1 MTKMSKR
8 FLLFGANGYTA
19 NLIVRYAEKFGLI
32 PVLAGRNER
41 IITEM
46 AKKLGLD
53 YRLTDLDDST
63 TLDNILRE
71 FPLVLHAAG
80 PFRYTAKPMIEA
92 CIRSKTHYIDIT
104 GEILVFEMA
113 KKYDK
118 KAKEAGIMVMPG
130 VGFDVVPTDC
140 MALHLKNQMPDAVSL
155 QLAFGSIGGMFSKG
169 TATTMAE
176 GAGEKSAVRINGQIV
191 PVALGHKGKL
201 VDFGEKKLFTMTI
214 PWGDVSTAYTTT
226 GIPNIEV
233 YTAIQPKVFKILKYQ
248 WAFNWLLRLP
258 IVRNIQLKK
267 IKAGQPGPTDAQ
279 REAAKSLVW
288 GEVTNARGE
297 TLSASLVGP
306 EGYTLTAQS
315 SLIIAKKILEGDC
328 KVGYQTPAG
337 CYGEHLV
344 LEVEGM
350 RYNG

>member
-1 MTKMSKR
+1 MSNR

-19 NLIVRYAEKFGLI
+19 TLIIRYAKNFGLI
-32 PVLAGRNER
+32 PVLAGRNEQA
-41 IITEM
+41 IVSL
-46 AKKLGLD
+46 AKEFGLD
-53 YRLTDLDDST
+53 YRITSLEDSIQLDSN
-63 TLDNILRE
+63 LNE

-80 PFRYTAKPMIEA
+80 PFKHTAMQMIEA
-92 CIRSKTHYIDIT
+92 CIRTKTHYIDIT
-104 GEILVFEMA
+104 GEIVVFEMA
-113 KKYDK
+113 KKYHE
-118 KAKEAGIMVMPG
+118 KAIAAGIMVMPG

-176 GAGEKSAVRINGQIV
+176 GAGEKSAVRMNGQIV
-191 PVALGHKGKL
+191 SVPLGHKGKW

-233 YTAIQPKVFKILKYQ
+233 YTAIAPKVFKMLKYQ
-248 WAFNWLLRLP
+248 WLFNWLLKLSFL
-258 IVRNIQLKK
+258 RNIQLKK
-267 IKAGQPGPTDAQ
+267 IKTGQAGPTDAQ
-279 REAAKSLVW
+279 RALAKSLVW
-288 GEVTNARGE
+288 GEVTNAKGE
-297 TLSASLVGP
+297 TTSAKLIGP

-315 SLIIAKKILEGDC
+315 SLIITKKILEGHF
-328 KVGYQTPAG
+328 KLGYQTPAG
-337 CYGEHLV
+337 CYGEHLI

>member
-1 MTKMSKR
+1 MSNR
-8 FLLFGANGYTA
+8 FLLFGANGYTGK
-19 NLIVRYAEKFGLI
+19 LIVRYAKDFGLN
-32 PVLAGRNER
+32 PVLAGRNESAIAEIAKEFGLEYR
-41 IITEM
+41 IT
-46 AKKLGLD
+46 G
-53 YRLTDLDDST
+53 LDDST
-63 TLDNILRE
+63 KLDSILSE

-80 PFRYTAKPMIEA
+80 PFRHTAKQMIEA
-92 CIRSKTHYIDIT
+92 CIRTKTHYIDIT

-113 KKYDK
+113 KKYDQ

-155 QLAFGSIGGMFSKG
+155 QLAFGSIGGMYSKG

-191 PVALGHKGKL
+191 PVALGHKGKW

-233 YTAIQPKVFKILKYQ
+233 YTAIPPEVFKLLKYQ
-248 WAFNWLLRLP
+248 WAYNWLLRLP
-258 IVRNIQLKK
+258 FVRNMQLKK
-267 IKAGQPGPTDAQ
+267 IKAGKAGPTDAQ
-279 REAAKSLVW
+279 RAAAKSLVW
-288 GEVTNARGE
+288 GEVTNAKGE
-297 TLSASLVGP
+297 TKSARMVGP
-306 EGYTLTAQS
+306 EGYTLTAQT
-315 SLIIAKKILEGDC
+315 SLTIAKKILGGDF
-328 KVGYQTPAG
+328 KTGYQTPAG
-337 CYGEHLV
+337 CYGENVV
-344 LEVEGM
+344 LEVEET